1 MLEKLTGFHIEPTN
15 VCTLKCPGCA
25 RTKFIEQFPRAWRNQ
40 HLNLSDLDQFM
51 DVDLDDK
58 DFVLCGNNGDPIYY
72 NQLFEMI
79 KWAHQRRANVHIT
92 TNGSHRSAK
101 WWKTLS
107 ELLKERDSIT
117 FSVDGTPENFTQYRI
132 NAEWA
137 STELGMS
144 IMRDSMAKTRWKYI
158 PFSFNEQDIDQAH
171 AISQKLGIDQF
182 VVTPSDR
189 WDDKTESLR
198 PRNFTGVREHTISL
212 WSKHKNISITPK
224 CKEMNN
230 QHYISSDGFYMPC
243 CYVGDYRFYYKSEFH
258 RNKSQYDISKTTLST
273 ILLAT
278 RGFYDD
284 IEQSQPEYCTYNCS
298 KI

>member
-58 DFVLCGNNGDPIYY
+58 DFVLCGNDGDPIYY

-79 KWAHQRRANVHIT
+79 KWAHQRGANVHIT
-92 TNGSHRSAK
+92 TNGSYRSAK

-117 FSVDGTPENFTQYRI
+117 FSVDGLPENFTQYRI
-132 NAEWA
+132 NAEWT
-137 STELGMS
+137 SIELGMS

-158 PFSFNEQDIDQAH
+158 PFSFNEQDIDQAYTI
-171 AISQKLGIDQF
+171 AQNLGIDQF
-182 VVTPSDR
+182 IVSPSDR
-189 WDDKTESLR
+189 WDNTTEELR
-198 PRNFTGVREHTISL
+198 PRNFTGAREQTISV
-212 WSKHKNISITPK
+212 WSKNKNIEIIPK
-224 CKEMNN
+224 CKKMNN
-230 QHYISSDGFYMPC
+230 QHYISSSGFYMPC
-243 CYVGDYRFYYKSEFH
+243 CFVGDYRFYYKSEFY

-273 ILLAT
+273 ILLVT
-278 RGFYDD
+278 QSFYDN
-284 IEQSQPEYCTYNCS
+284 IEQSQLEYCTYNCP
-298 KI
+298 KL